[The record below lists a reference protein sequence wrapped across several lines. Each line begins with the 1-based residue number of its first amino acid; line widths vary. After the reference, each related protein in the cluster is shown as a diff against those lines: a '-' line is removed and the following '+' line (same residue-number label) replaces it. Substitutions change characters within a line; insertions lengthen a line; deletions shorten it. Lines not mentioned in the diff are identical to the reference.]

1 MLFRGFYL
9 RRILGFIST
18 MTLSL
23 AVLLLKFAAIVVD
36 DTCCSCCSS
45 WAKIAPINTLEE
57 AFALTETEKF

>member
-9 RRILGFIST
+9 RRILGY

-23 AVLLLKFAAIVVD
+23 AVLLLKFAAIAGD